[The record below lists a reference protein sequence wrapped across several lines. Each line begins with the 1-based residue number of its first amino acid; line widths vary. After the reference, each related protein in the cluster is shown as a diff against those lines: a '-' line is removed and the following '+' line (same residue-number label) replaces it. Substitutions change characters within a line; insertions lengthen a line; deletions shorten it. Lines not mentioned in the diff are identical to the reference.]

1 MTKFNSTYL
10 NPALKSLE
18 ANAESWVKNAE
29 STTIRRNA
37 DSSSIANKAK
47 AELFYKQNI
56 STGYKYALILVGVG
70 ILSVFLAWA
79 ASVII
84 HAIKSDPKESQNLI
98 AIEDKI
104 SKSNQTLTDLSTSLA
119 SGQLVKSSDLD
130 AYFAKFELIRSET
143 EKSNK
148 ALAVELASIKNELQ
162 TLEPQSG
169 SKTVNYSGYSLQNSA
184 FNENSTLCHDNK
196 SFEVECTDTVKFEND
211 WRYTGT
217 WKNGMPNGDGKII
230 FPGGV
235 VLEAKFE
242 QGQPIEIVT
251 EQVEEKSILK
261 SVTHFHSSDASKINR
276 NFRNVNIGYKFE
288 TGGDTAWKSAYCYLA
303 IKSGDNNLREELSSF
318 PSFSSKL
325 SESYYRRTNLYTSNE
340 FNSAKKLCNYKRTGF
355 N

>member
-79 ASVII
+79 ASMII

-119 SGQLVKSSDLD
+119 SGNLSKAVILMRI
-130 AYFAKFELIRSET
+130 LLN
-143 EKSNK
+143 SN
-148 ALAVELASIKNELQ
+148 L
-162 TLEPQSG
+162 
-169 SKTVNYSGYSLQNSA
+169 
-184 FNENSTLCHDNK
+184 F
-196 SFEVECTDTVKFEND
+196 
-211 WRYTGT
+211 
-217 WKNGMPNGDGKII
+217 
-230 FPGGV
+230 
-235 VLEAKFE
+235 EAK
-242 QGQPIEIVT
+242 PKRVT
-251 EQVEEKSILK
+251 RHLQ
-261 SVTHFHSSDASKINR
+261 
-276 NFRNVNIGYKFE
+276 
-288 TGGDTAWKSAYCYLA
+288 
-303 IKSGDNNLREELSSF
+303 
-318 PSFSSKL
+318 
-325 SESYYRRTNLYTSNE
+325 SN
-340 FNSAKKLCNYKRTGF
+340 
-355 N
+355 